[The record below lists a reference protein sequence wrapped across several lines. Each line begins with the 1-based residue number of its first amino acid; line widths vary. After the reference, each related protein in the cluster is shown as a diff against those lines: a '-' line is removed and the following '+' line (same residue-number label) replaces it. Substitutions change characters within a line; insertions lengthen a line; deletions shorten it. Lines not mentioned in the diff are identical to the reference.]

1 MSLNYNNI
9 TFFNNDKYLFI
20 KYGEFKFDVY
30 DINQNMQSINS
41 NNEIIEIKHVREFY
55 NFFRERNYNKI
66 KDEMNIRF
74 ICKYSEDLFFAKDV
88 NNDIKLYKFKD
99 KSFEFYQDFSFSTK
113 EIIGMIKLKNN
124 NLIIYSKKDA
134 FIINDY

>member
-1 MSLNYNNI
+1 
-9 TFFNNDKYLFI
+9 
-20 KYGEFKFDVY
+20 
-30 DINQNMQSINS
+30 MQSINS

-66 KDEMNIRF
+66 KYEMNIRF

-124 NLIIYSKKDA
+124 NLIIYSNKDA
-134 FIINDY
+134 FVINDY